1 MEEEMVNKNWRQ
13 FEKTGCITDYLQ
25 YRGIFPEEG
34 KNSEGSSH
42 EGDHSSHGNCAFG
55 NADWG
60 I

>member
-1 MEEEMVNKNWRQ
+1 MVNKNWRQ

-25 YRGIFPEEG
+25 YRGIFPEEI
-34 KNSEGSSH
+34 KNSEGSNH
-42 EGDHSSHGNCAFG
+42 EGDHSSHGNSTFG